1 METKVF
7 EIRDRA
13 TFIPVLGVKLKVDD
27 LASVEAWLLRRAGY
41 AMEDLLGG
49 TFVLLTTLSS
59 GVGRAICD
67 PYDWGGDTFPPAH
80 DYIARYWDRIR
91 SGDVIDAEFIRGES
105 AAPKLSERITEGAVL

>member
-1 METKVF
+1 MDVKLF

-13 TFIPVLGVKLKVDD
+13 TFIPVLGVKIEIDD
-27 LASVEAWLLRRAGY
+27 PTTAEAWLLRRAGY
-41 AMEDLLGG
+41 AVEDLLGG

-80 DYIARYWDRIR
+80 DYIARHWDQLK
-91 SGDVIDAEFIRGES
+91 SGDVIDAEHIRGES
-105 AAPKLSERITEGAVL
+105 AAPKPSERLTEVVL